1 MSGHISIK
9 DDPHEAARRIREVL
23 HKGETAVIPTDTVYG
38 IIADPWS
45 AVAVEGI
52 FAAKRRPAQKS
63 VQILCSDI
71 RQAQDCGII
80 IPHLY
85 TRLLACFPAGSL
97 CIVCPASDGCRL
109 ATAREEGGMRT
120 QAVRFPAGRS
130 LQYLLETAGPVAASS
145 ANRSGE
151 ASATDAEQAE
161 DELGEA
167 VSLYVDGG
175 STPGAAA
182 STVVSLDRAT
192 MLRIAEGEDADTSQ
206 AKLDVLREGVI
217 SAEDVAAAMHTVMR
231 SQ

>member
-1 MSGHISIK
+1 
-9 DDPHEAARRIREVL
+9 
-23 HKGETAVIPTDTVYG
+23 
-38 IIADPWS
+38 
-45 AVAVEGI
+45 
-52 FAAKRRPAQKS
+52 
-63 VQILCSDI
+63 
-71 RQAQDCGII
+71 
-80 IPHLY
+80 
-85 TRLLACFPAGSL
+85 
-97 CIVCPASDGCRL
+97 
-109 ATAREEGGMRT
+109 MRT

-130 LQYLLETAGPVAASS
+130 LQYLLETAGSVAASS

-151 ASATDAEQAE
+151 ASATDVKQAE
-161 DELGEA
+161 DELGET